1 MVVNRMAPTASI
13 PATLDF
19 DREAFTVLYH
29 AHHQSVFRFALH
41 MTGDPAGAAEVTQD
55 VFVWLMHHPNKYDP
69 ARGEPGAFL
78 TGVARK
84 MLHRRERSL
93 RRWLPFGRE
102 LENRTAAPQLDQAID
117 ATFLRRAVASL
128 PVRYREAVVLCDLES
143 ASYEEAAAALQCAA
157 GTVKSRVHRGRELL
171 ARKLGVT
178 K

>member
-1 MVVNRMAPTASI
+1 MTI

-19 DREAFTVLYH
+19 DREGFAALYQ
-29 AHHQSVFRFALH
+29 AHHQAIYRFALH

-55 VFVWLMHHPNKYDP
+55 VFVWLIHHPTKYDP

-93 RRWLPFGRE
+93 RRWLPFGQE
-102 LENRTAAPQLDQAID
+102 FENRGSAPGLDEALDAAA
-117 ATFLRRAVASL
+117 LRRAVARL
-128 PVRYREAVVLCDLES
+128 PLRYREAVVLCDLES
-143 ASYEEAAAALQCAA
+143 SSYEEAAAALACAV

-171 ARKLGVT
+171 ARKLGVS

>member
-1 MVVNRMAPTASI
+1 MAPSVPI

-19 DREAFTVLYH
+19 DREAFSALYQ

-41 MTGDPAGAAEVTQD
+41 MTGDPSAAAEVTQD
-55 VFVWLMHHPNKYDP
+55 VFIWFIHHPNKFDP
-69 ARGEPGAFL
+69 ARGQPGAFL

-93 RRWLPFGRE
+93 RRWLPFTGAVTQRAVLPRLDE
-102 LENRTAAPQLDQAID
+102 GLDAAA
-117 ATFLRRAVASL
+117 LRRAVASL
-128 PVRYREAVVLCDLES
+128 PMNYREAVVLCDLES
-143 ASYEEAAAALQCAA
+143 RSYEEAAAELRCAV

-171 ARKLGVT
+171 ARKLGVF